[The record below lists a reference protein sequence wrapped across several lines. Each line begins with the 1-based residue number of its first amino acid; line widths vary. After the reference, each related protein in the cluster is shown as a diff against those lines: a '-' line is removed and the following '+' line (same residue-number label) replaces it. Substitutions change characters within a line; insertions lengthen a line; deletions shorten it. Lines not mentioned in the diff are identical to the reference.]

1 MTTNK
6 IIYDDYV
13 QVDEV
18 LDKYL
23 KKCFV
28 NHLVV
33 YNHCLR
39 LLYEDP
45 ELSFRNM
52 KKQAIQ
58 YLRDNNITQVLDT
71 ALFNELYYQHK
82 KFKFNIR
89 VQKLITD
96 IQYFTFLVKD
106 YQCKN
111 FTVSTDRQK
120 LFFTDSAGVMS
131 VHKELP
137 QLSSDT
143 LVYLNISYSNAEDK
157 YKLNIYLGH

>member
-6 IIYDDYV
+6 IIYDNYV
-13 QVDEV
+13 QVDES

-33 YNHCLR
+33 YNYCLR

-52 KKQAIQ
+52 KKLATQ
-58 YLRDNNITQVLDT
+58 YLNDKQITQVLDT
-71 ALFNELYYQHK
+71 ALFNELYYQQK

-111 FTVSTDRQK
+111 FSVSEDRK
-120 LFFTDSAGVMS
+120 SLRFNDTNGVMTMD
-131 VHKELP
+131 KELP
-137 QLSSDT
+137 QLPSDT
-143 LVYLNISYSNAEDK
+143 LVYLNISYSNVEDK